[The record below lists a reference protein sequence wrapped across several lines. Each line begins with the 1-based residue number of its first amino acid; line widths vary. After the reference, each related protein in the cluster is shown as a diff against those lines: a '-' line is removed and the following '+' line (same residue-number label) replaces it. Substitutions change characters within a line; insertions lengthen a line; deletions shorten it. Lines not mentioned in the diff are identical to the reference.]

1 MKTIEGDGCATTW
14 LAAAQHLASTDDWED
29 YNLILEVRN
38 TCARSEQETRVR
50 KVVDDFLRRHDANP
64 LFTVSETIF
73 PAAEYKRFG
82 PEGVYETYPETI
94 YPKIKP
100 ALGWG
105 SYAHRMLRRKS
116 ADGKQT
122 INPLKECIEKM
133 KRELALVSTMRARYE
148 LSVTDGAFDLPLYDP
163 SRDGN
168 GSRRG
173 GPCLSHLSLKIS
185 RDKRLFL
192 TAMYRAHY
200 YIERTL
206 GNLIGL
212 TRLQAF
218 VCEQT
223 GLAPGPLV
231 CVSTLAKLDT
241 DRRWSVRDVR
251 ALITEA
257 GNAAPTGPEAAA

>member
-14 LAAAQHLASTDDWED
+14 LVAAEYLLGQDEWEEH
-29 YNLILEVRN
+29 NLILEVRN
-38 TCARSEQETRVR
+38 PCARSEQENRIR
-50 KVVDDFLRRHDANP
+50 KVVDDFLRTRKANP

-82 PEGVYETYPETI
+82 PEGVYETYPNTI
-94 YPKIKP
+94 YPRIKR

-105 SYAHRMLRRKS
+105 SYAHRMLRRTS
-116 ADGKQT
+116 ADGKRT
-122 INPLKECIEKM
+122 INPLRECIEKM
-133 KRELALVSTMRARYE
+133 KKELALSGTMRARYE
-148 LSVTDGAFDLPLYDP
+148 LSITDGAFDLPLYDP
-163 SRDGN
+163 SKDGN

-185 RDKRLFL
+185 RDKRLFV
-192 TAMYRAHY
+192 TAMYRSHY
-200 YIERTL
+200 YVERTL

-223 GLAPGPLV
+223 GLVPGPLV

-241 DRRWSVRDVR
+241 DRRWGVR
-251 ALITEA
+251 AVKELIA
-257 GNAAPTGPEAAA
+257 DAAKVARPRRAAA